1 MIKTIFSACVV
12 FTILLGSQ
20 QVQGQETTP
29 TREPVRRGLPNLP
42 GSFVLEFGFNRTM
55 DAPDTF
61 DIGFWGSRSL
71 NVFYQ
76 FDKRIGNTKFSI
88 HPGFGFSLERFK
100 LANNYT
106 LTSTT
111 SATELVPAGDFYPG
125 IKKSMIVTNYL
136 EVPVEIRFSV
146 KPDDPRRSFKV
157 SVGGRIGY
165 LFDSFAK
172 IKYSEDGEVRT
183 IKDKQNYNL
192 RKLRYGTFFKI
203 GAGNIGLI
211 TYYNLTPLFEDDE
224 GPEQTEMSTFS
235 IGLSLSSF

>member
-1 MIKTIFSACVV
+1 MIKSIFSACVV
-12 FTILLGSQ
+12 ITVLLGTQ
-20 QVQGQETTP
+20 QVLAQEPAPTP
-29 TREPVRRGLPNLP
+29 ERSRKGLPDLP
-42 GSFVLEFGFNRTM
+42 GSFVLEFGFNQTL

-76 FDKRIGNTKFSI
+76 FDKRIGNTKFSV

-100 LANNYT
+100 LKNNYT
-106 LTSTT
+106 LASTA
-111 SATELVPAGDFYPG
+111 SDTELVPAADFYPG
-125 IKKSMIVTNYL
+125 IKKSMIVTNYI
-136 EVPVEIRFSV
+136 EVPVEIRFST
-146 KPDDPRRSFKV
+146 KPDDPRRSFRV

-183 IKDKQNYNL
+183 VKDKQNYNL

-203 GAGNIGLI
+203 GAGNLGLI